1 MPLFVPLVVASDA
14 ATGSFP
20 TFPFVVAQLAE
31 FYQEDGSVRIGPHL
45 MSAREIDE
53 FVDRMLADVEAF
65 RRMAKHELDLAL
77 SRSQPR

>member
-1 MPLFVPLVVASDA
+1 
-14 ATGSFP
+14 
-20 TFPFVVAQLAE
+20 
-31 FYQEDGSVRIGPHL
+31 